1 MDDLDIRFYLSI
13 LLRRLP
19 YLVGIV
25 AAFTIGG
32 IVLALLLPP
41 LYRASA
47 KILVEAPQIPAEM
60 ARTTVP
66 ISAADQ
72 FALIE
77 QEIVTQDNLVALAQR
92 QNVYPNKGEGL
103 TGLEMADDMR
113 DRIHFEPVELSTTR
127 DPQNTTVFSI
137 SFDAK
142 DPDLAAKVANDLVET
157 MLSKNL
163 SMRTGRASDTMQ
175 FFDQENKRLGVE
187 LTRIEADI
195 LKFKNA
201 NKDALPDSLDFRRSQ
216 QGAQQERLA
225 QLERDEAALHSRRDN
240 LVSLF
245 ANTGRVASAGP
256 LSPEEQMLQDMN
268 RALADQLTVFAE
280 NSPNVVALRARIAA
294 VQKSLKDAQAANAA
308 GGKAGPTE
316 LDVQLSDIDEM
327 LIFITQEKASITK
340 NLADLAKSIA
350 ATPANETTL
359 NSLNRNRANI
369 QEQYNTATAM
379 LAQASTGE
387 QIEIRSKGGRLSMIE
402 PAVVPEKAFQPNR
415 RRIAGVGLAA
425 GIGAG
430 LGLVVLLEL
439 LNKTIR
445 RPNELAELLQTQPL
459 ATIAYIPR
467 DNEGPSEIWNQLP
480 GFTQMMRLAGLIQTS
495 ASSWLRRTGL
505 GNPFTRRAV

>member
-113 DRIHFEPVELSTTR
+113 ERIHFEPVELSTTR

-195 LKFKNA
+195 LKFSRKG
-201 NKDALPDSLDFRRSQ
+201 SRSWSVTRRRCTA
-216 QGAQQERLA
+216 GATIS
-225 QLERDEAALHSRRDN
+225 SRC
-240 LVSLF
+240 
-245 ANTGRVASAGP
+245 
-256 LSPEEQMLQDMN
+256 SP
-268 RALADQLTVFAE
+268 
-280 NSPNVVALRARIAA
+280 
-294 VQKSLKDAQAANAA
+294 
-308 GGKAGPTE
+308 
-316 LDVQLSDIDEM
+316 
-327 LIFITQEKASITK
+327 
-340 NLADLAKSIA
+340 
-350 ATPANETTL
+350 TPAVL
-359 NSLNRNRANI
+359 PARVPSAPKNRCC
-369 QEQYNTATAM
+369 
-379 LAQASTGE
+379 
-387 QIEIRSKGGRLSMIE
+387 
-402 PAVVPEKAFQPNR
+402 
-415 RRIAGVGLAA
+415 
-425 GIGAG
+425 
-430 LGLVVLLEL
+430 
-439 LNKTIR
+439 
-445 RPNELAELLQTQPL
+445 
-459 ATIAYIPR
+459 
-467 DNEGPSEIWNQLP
+467 
-480 GFTQMMRLAGLIQTS
+480 
-495 ASSWLRRTGL
+495 RT
-505 GNPFTRRAV
+505 

>member
-1 MDDLDIRFYLSI
+1 
-13 LLRRLP
+13 
-19 YLVGIV
+19 
-25 AAFTIGG
+25 
-32 IVLALLLPP
+32 
-41 LYRASA
+41 
-47 KILVEAPQIPAEM
+47 
-60 ARTTVP
+60 
-66 ISAADQ
+66 
-72 FALIE
+72 
-77 QEIVTQDNLVALAQR
+77 
-92 QNVYPNKGEGL
+92 
-103 TGLEMADDMR
+103 
-113 DRIHFEPVELSTTR
+113 
-127 DPQNTTVFSI
+127 
-137 SFDAK
+137 
-142 DPDLAAKVANDLVET
+142 
-157 MLSKNL
+157 
-163 SMRTGRASDTMQ
+163 
-175 FFDQENKRLGVE
+175 
-187 LTRIEADI
+187 
-195 LKFKNA
+195 
-201 NKDALPDSLDFRRSQ
+201 
-216 QGAQQERLA
+216 
-225 QLERDEAALHSRRDN
+225 
-240 LVSLF
+240 
-245 ANTGRVASAGP
+245 
-256 LSPEEQMLQDMN
+256 MLQDMN

-316 LDVQLSDIDEM
+316 LDVQLSDIDER
-327 LIFITQEKASITK
+327 LRFITQEKASITK